1 MARYRDAK
9 CRLCRREGMK
19 LFLKGARCFTDKC
32 AIERRNYP
40 PGQHGLNRGKLTP
53 FGVQLREKQKAK
65 RIYGVLES
73 QFRTYF
79 QWAEAQKG
87 VTGENLL
94 RLLELRLDNV
104 VHRLGFA
111 ASRREGR
118 QMVAHGHFQVNGRK
132 VSVPSYLVKVG
143 DVVQLRSTSKLGAR
157 LDDNLNAG
165 RGQVPQWLEVDPNEK
180 KGTVRSLPLR
190 DDIQIPVAERLIVEP
205 FEKGYALTVGNSLRR
220 TLLSIVPGAAVSWVK
235 IDGVRNVDA
244 RIPGVT
250 ESTIDVLLNIRK
262 LTVQVPSG
270 EPKVLRLE
278 VTGPKAVTGA
288 DVPETEVEIVN
299 PEVPLFTLESATTV
313 VMDLGV
319 GVGRGYEAAD
329 RKTSPPPAEIN
340 GRAVWGGR

>member
-40 PGQHGLNRGKLTP
+40 PGQHGLNRGKLTA

-73 QFRTYF
+73 QFRKYF
-79 QWAEAQKG
+79 EWAEAQKG

-118 QMVAHGHFQVNGRK
+118 QMVAHGHFRVNGRK

-143 DVVQLRSTSKLGAR
+143 DVVQLRPTSKLGAR

-190 DDIQIPVAERLIVEP
+190 DDIQIPVAEQLIVELYS
-205 FEKGYALTVGNSLRR
+205 K
-220 TLLSIVPGAAVSWVK
+220 
-235 IDGVRNVDA
+235 
-244 RIPGVT
+244 
-250 ESTIDVLLNIRK
+250 
-262 LTVQVPSG
+262 
-270 EPKVLRLE
+270 
-278 VTGPKAVTGA
+278 
-288 DVPETEVEIVN
+288 
-299 PEVPLFTLESATTV
+299 
-313 VMDLGV
+313 
-319 GVGRGYEAAD
+319 
-329 RKTSPPPAEIN
+329 
-340 GRAVWGGR
+340 